1 MGVRLRAKFYLVGAG
16 PGDPELLTR
25 KAHRLLQQADVVIYD
40 RLVSEEILA
49 LANPFAQI
57 IYAGKSKGEQDQV
70 QGEIYDLFLRFSG
83 QARVVVRLKSGD
95 PTVFGRS
102 GEELAFLLEHGLE
115 AEIVPGVS
123 SALAAPALAG
133 IPLTLRNV
141 ARSFAVLAGHRESVE
156 GTSWAAYKDVDTLV
170 VLMGVENRASIA
182 RCLIDAGRSPM
193 QAAAFIERAS
203 TAEERVLVSTLFDI
217 ANGAVE
223 VESPAVFI
231 IGEVVRFRSCAAEA
245 RAAESIAC

>member
-1 MGVRLRAKFYLVGAG
+1 MRAKFYLVGAG
-16 PGDPELLTR
+16 PGDPELLTL
-25 KAHRLLQQADVVIYD
+25 KAHRLLQQADVIIYD

-70 QGEIYDLFLRFSG
+70 QGEIYDLFLRLSG

-102 GEELAFLLEHGLE
+102 GEELTFLLEHGLE

-141 ARSFAVLAGHRESVE
+141 ARSFAVLAGHSESVA
-156 GTSWAAYKDVDTLV
+156 TANWTAYKDVDTLV
-170 VLMGVENRASIA
+170 VLMGIENRANIA

-193 QAAAFIERAS
+193 QPAAFIERAS
-203 TAEERVLVSTLFDI
+203 TAEERIVVSTLFDI
-217 ANGAVE
+217 ANGGVE

-231 IGEVVRFRSCAAEA
+231 IGEVVRFRACAAEM